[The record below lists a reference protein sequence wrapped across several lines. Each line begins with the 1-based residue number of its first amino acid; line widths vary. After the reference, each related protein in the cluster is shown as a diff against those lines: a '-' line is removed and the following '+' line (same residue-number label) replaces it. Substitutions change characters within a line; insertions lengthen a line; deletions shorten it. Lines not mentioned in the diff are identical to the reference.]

1 MSLVITATKKNAGK
15 TMVGLGIGQHC
26 KGKIG
31 FFKPLGTNLVQGIDR
46 DVLLFKK
53 VFQLEK
59 DPHIFNLYRDYHRII
74 HDVKESDLTQKVQE
88 RYALLSQGKDFTIV
102 ETAHTLSYGSYTG
115 LSAPQIA
122 SDLKCPA
129 VLIAEGEPE
138 KIIDKSIIAQRC
150 FEVKDAHFLGVIVNK
165 TSTFDEKARTYLQ
178 ERNIPILGVIPEY
191 EELSTPTCEDIIE
204 VLGGELIAGEEGL
217 CNKVKTTIVGAMTYD
232 SARRTLQQME
242 FPHDSLMVT
251 GGDRADMQLLAFE
264 MNTRLLVLTG
274 NTYPS
279 ATILAKA
286 DALKIPVVMVPY
298 DTMTAASRCEEAAA
312 ELRPEDAFFIKEIVG
327 KHIDIKRIVE

>member
-26 KGKIG
+26 KGKVG
-31 FFKPLGTNLVQGIDR
+31 FFKPLGTNLVEGIDR

-53 VFQLEK
+53 VFQLDE
-59 DPHIFNLYRDYHRII
+59 DPRIFNVSRDYHRII
-74 HDVKESDLTQKVQE
+74 HDVKGDLLQKVKEQ
-88 RYALLSQGKDFTIV
+88 YAALSKGKDFTIV

-122 SDLKCPA
+122 SYLGCPA
-129 VLIAEGEPE
+129 VVVAEGEPK
-138 KIIDKSIIAQRC
+138 KIVDKSIIAQRC
-150 FEVKDAHFLGVIVNK
+150 FEVEDVDFLGVIINK
-165 TSTFDEKARTYLQ
+165 AFDETVGEILK
-178 ERNIPILGVIPEY
+178 ERNIPVLGVIPVY

-204 VLGGELIAGEEGL
+204 ALGGELIAGEEGM

-232 SARRTLQQME
+232 SAQRTLQQME
-242 FPHDSLMVT
+242 FPHNAVMVT

-264 MNTRLLVLTG
+264 IKTSLLVLTG

-279 ATILAKA
+279 TTILAKA
-286 DALKIPVVMVPY
+286 DALKIPVVMVSY
-298 DTMTAASRCEEAAA
+298 DTMTAASTCEEAVA
-312 ELRPEDAFFIKEIVG
+312 ELRYEDALFIKEIVG
-327 KHIDIKRIVE
+327 KHVDIHTLLNH